1 MVWYRRNG
9 TGGWC
14 QLSYQRAC
22 VECLSW
28 PAPHSAYRPL
38 QPKSF
43 GAAHLAAVYVLT
55 YLGAFC
61 AALLAA
67 SYASQN
73 VQQWQVRLTGGDGCV
88 PLTSCSLHARAY
100 FNAGKGC
107 KKGSSLWPAG
117 HLLYT
122 TQPPLYHCRHPSLQA
137 GMLYCGLLTAMALG
151 LPFGL
156 AVFPVH
162 AARYMRAAAA
172 ARRGGPEAQPELVA
186 PFQDEVDEPL
196 LLVRSAPKL
205 CACLHGL
212 PVLWAGW
219 WGLLVCI
226 GMTAVQH
233 QRAVQV
239 RVLPSTAH
247 SPGMIAAR
255 SALRLLSLLSR
266 FHCTLRAGSGH
277 AAPARLRRGA
287 AGAGRA
293 PRL

>member
-1 MVWYRRNG
+1 
-9 TGGWC
+9 
-14 QLSYQRAC
+14 
-22 VECLSW
+22 
-28 PAPHSAYRPL
+28 
-38 QPKSF
+38 
-43 GAAHLAAVYVLT
+43 
-55 YLGAFC
+55 
-61 AALLAA
+61 
-67 SYASQN
+67 
-73 VQQWQVRLTGGDGCV
+73 
-88 PLTSCSLHARAY
+88 
-100 FNAGKGC
+100 
-107 KKGSSLWPAG
+107 
-117 HLLYT
+117 
-122 TQPPLYHCRHPSLQA
+122 
-137 GMLYCGLLTAMALG
+137 MLYCGLLTAMALG

-247 SPGMIAAR
+247 SAGMIAAR

-266 FHCTLRAGSGH
+266 FHGTLMQDRGTLRLRGSG
-277 AAPARLRRGA
+277 AALPVQGGRPDFEGLLREVNEECPPACGTIGVYVGGPKGLNTAVQLAVSNLNARRGA
-287 AGAGRA
+287 ASTYFELHRETVE
-293 PRL
+293 L